1 MAVPLRYNIRNLLA
15 RRMSTLMTMGGIAL
29 VVGIFTLMMAMVG
42 GLRQAIVSTASPDNL
57 VVVRKGSTTE
67 TNSTISIE
75 QYNAIRFLNG
85 IRRDAAGEPLASPEL
100 AMQVFLQR
108 IGGASDNIVVRG
120 VLPVAAEV
128 HNGVKLIAG
137 RMFHPGL
144 KEVVVGANLAQR
156 YRNCQLGST
165 LRFGRDQWKVV
176 GIFTARGSSFESEIW
191 SDLHELIAD
200 SRRGD
205 YYSSVR
211 LRTSGGAQRRALISR
226 IEHDPQISLH
236 AETETDY
243 YAEQSVA
250 ANQLAAI
257 GMVVALIMA
266 IGAVSGAMNTMYT
279 AVAAR
284 VPEIGTLRALGF
296 SSASI
301 LSSFLFEAMIL
312 ALAGGIAGVA
322 LALPI
327 NGFTSNFT
335 NFFSYSTLSF
345 KFQVTAR
352 TVIEAILFAAVM
364 GALGGFLPARQAIR
378 MRLVESFRRT

>member
-1 MAVPLRYNIRNLLA
+1 MAIPIRYNIRNLMA
-15 RRMSTLMTMGGIAL
+15 RRTSTIMTLGGIGL
-29 VVGIFTLMMAMVG
+29 VVGIFTLMMAMVS
-42 GLRQAIVSTASPDNL
+42 GLRKAIVSTASPDNL

-67 TNSTISIE
+67 TNSTISVE
-75 QYNAIRFLNG
+75 QFNAMRFLRGVRHN
-85 IRRDAAGEPLASPEL
+85 ATGEPLASPEL
-100 AMQVFLQR
+100 TMQVFLQR
-108 IGGASDNIVVRG
+108 VGGGSDNIVARG
-120 VLPVAAEV
+120 VLPIAMEV
-128 HNGVKLIAG
+128 HEGIKLVAG
-137 RMFHPGL
+137 RMFRPGL
-144 KEVVVGANLAQR
+144 KEVVVGSNLPGR
-156 YRNCQLGST
+156 YQNCKLGST

-176 GIFTARGSSFESEIW
+176 GVFAARGSSFESEIW

-211 LRTSGGAQRRALISR
+211 LRGAGGPERAELISR
-226 IEHDPQISLH
+226 IERDPRISLH

-250 ANQLAAI
+250 ANQLATI
-257 GMVVALIMA
+257 GLMLALVMA
-266 IGAVSGAMNTMYT
+266 IGAVSGAMNTMYA

-296 SSASI
+296 SSASV
-301 LSSFLFEAMIL
+301 LCSFLFESMLL
-312 ALAGGIAGVA
+312 ALAGGVVGVL

-345 KFQVTAR
+345 KFQVTPQI
-352 TVIEAILFAAVM
+352 VLEAILFAAVM
-364 GALGGFLPARQAIR
+364 GTLGGLLPARQAIR
-378 MRLVESFRRT
+378 KRLIESLRRI